1 MDSYTGRNDLDG
13 GIEAEERNV
22 AASSEEVDGT
32 PNNKMRYLHGR
43 IIIYRKG
50 VRQHLRKVNEKPTAG
65 QKAKLQSQSIQ
76 IKLGHYQIWNRCMQ
90 GTVPE

>member
-32 PNNKMRYLHGR
+32 PNNEMGYLHGR
-43 IIIYRKG
+43 IIICRKR
-50 VRQHLRKVNEKPTAG
+50 VRQHLKKVNKKPTVER
-65 QKAKLQSQSIQ
+65 KAENQSQSIQ
-76 IKLGHYQIWNRCMQ
+76 IKLGHYQIWSRCMQ
-90 GTVPE
+90 GTVPK